1 LKSTVLGRR
10 RVTATV
16 IASRS
21 GTAMKYAE
29 LKKLRAQASQWP
41 TFKKS
46 WDDIPT
52 GTRTLVV
59 DRMLA
64 KSLEPLSRF
73 TKLQHLFVHSL
84 REQDIQHVASIAK
97 LRSLLVWKLDAT
109 SVPEFRNLKN
119 LESLGVYHASKL
131 ISLSGIEGLSTLKHL
146 FFYHIPNVR
155 LLDPIKGLKNLEE
168 LVIEQSY
175 ATNKLLSFASLKPL
189 KRLTKLKCLDLRGV
203 HVDDGDLQPIAH
215 LPNLRY
221 LFPCSYSMDAL
232 ELAKLAKQLNAQLAK
247 EDRIGP
253 TLDLDDSDQFGRCKK
268 CDHMQKQL
276 VGKVGKKYR
285 LLACPKCDAALI
297 QERKKLFESAS

>member
-1 LKSTVLGRR
+1 MLARGN
-10 RVTATV
+10 RVSLVV
-16 IASRS
+16 IASS
-21 GTAMKYAE
+21 SETAMKYAE
-29 LKKLRAQASQWP
+29 LKKLRALAAQWP
-41 TFKKS
+41 TFETS
-46 WDDIPT
+46 WDDLPT

-64 KSLEPLSRF
+64 KSLEPLSCF
-73 TKLQHLFVHSL
+73 SKLEHLFVHGL
-84 REQDIQHVASIAK
+84 REQDIQHVAGIAK
-97 LRSLLVWKLDAT
+97 LRSLLIWKLDAT
-109 SVPEFRNLKN
+109 SVSEFRNLRSLK
-119 LESLGVYHASKL
+119 SLGVYHASKL
-131 ISLSGIEGLSTLKHL
+131 ASLSGLEGLSKLKHL

-155 LLDPIKGLKNLEE
+155 LLEPIGGLKNLEE

-175 ATNKLLSFASLKPL
+175 ATNKLLSFTSLKPL
-189 KRLTKLKCLDLRGV
+189 KRLAKLKCLDLRGV
-203 HVDDGDLQPIAH
+203 HIDDGDMQPIAH

-232 ELAKLAKQLNAQLAK
+232 ELAKLAKQLNAQLTK

-253 TLDLDDSDQFGRCKK
+253 TRDLDNSNQFGRCKK
-268 CDHMQKQL
+268 CDQMQKQL